1 MHFYITVICPVLQ
14 YCAPVCHY
22 ATTRSQAELL
32 ELIQK
37 RVIHIVYPFTRGMS
51 YSNILFAAELP
62 PLNPGVTDQLLRS
75 FFQEISHPS
84 SSLYHLLPL
93 HVIHLSCFGSEQP
106 HGVHILSHTP
116 KDIVPLLIMPLFIV
130 GLLCV
135 LFTCF
140 KTFFHFIKLFSF

>member
-62 PLNPGVTDQLLRS
+62 PLNPGVTDRLLRS
-75 FFQEISHPS
+75 FFQDISHPS
-84 SSLYHLLPL
+84 FSSLSFTSPPCDTSVLFRLRTATWCTHP
-93 HVIHLSCFGSEQP
+93 I
-106 HGVHILSHTP
+106 SHT
-116 KDIVPLLIMPLFIV
+116 KRYCSFINYASLHRRFIV
-130 GLLCV
+130 CV
-135 LFTCF
+135 VY
-140 KTFFHFIKLFSF
+140 FF